1 MSDKVISK
9 EDIKNLI
16 KEPSMYRVILLNDDY
31 TTMEFVINVLM
42 VVFHKSITEA
52 TLIMLDVHKKGK
64 GIVGSY
70 TYDIALTKIN
80 QVESMAAESGY
91 PLKSI
96 MERE

>member
-16 KEPSMYRVILLNDDY
+16 KEPNMYRVILLNDDY

-64 GIVGSY
+64 GIVGLY

-80 QVESMAAESGY
+80 QVERMAAESGY